1 MAVSPES
8 SNDPNSST
16 SPETPRRQR
25 VARQLPRIAAVGAA
39 ITAMIVAG
47 WVLIGDLK
55 PDEAVVGTLVGLAAL
70 ALFVFAF
77 ASAEW
82 LEAVLG
88 RVKGVKVA
96 GFELQLDAFQ
106 KVAEDTPKTSDG
118 DPAMARTLL
127 DLKVNL
133 ENKLTYIAN
142 NVINAD
148 KGSDPIQ
155 GFVTI
160 GSLTSGK
167 LLKREEAQVAYEI
180 LGTQQHD
187 FELLAP
193 DARDLFFNG
202 ATALVSSLRIT
213 VFASLVYKRLSR
225 RDGWK
230 HEQGTQDL
238 RDVVIRSSS
247 PADPTT
253 HHIVP
258 VIASKQDTFVYKRA
272 TESLTD
278 SPRSAG
284 PRGRRF
290 IVVPPTFTGKQDS
303 QLLSIEPGSEIADDI
318 WSVTLYALLRWL
330 DADADPPR

>member
-8 SNDPNSST
+8 SNDPNST
-16 SPETPRRQR
+16 TTTEPARRQR

-39 ITAMIVAG
+39 IIAMVVAG

-55 PDEAVVGTLVGLAAL
+55 PDEAVVGTLVGVAAL
-70 ALFVFAF
+70 VLFVSAF

-106 KVAEDTPKTSDG
+106 KVAKETPETSDG
-118 DPAMARTLL
+118 EPAIARTLL

-160 GSLTSGK
+160 GSLTNEK
-167 LLKREEAQVAYEI
+167 LLKREQAQVAYEI
-180 LGTQQHD
+180 LGMQQHD

-193 DARDLFFNG
+193 DTRDVFFNG

-213 VFASLVYKRLSR
+213 VFASLVDKRLGG
-225 RDGWK
+225 RDGWRR
-230 HEQGTQDL
+230 ERGSNDL
-238 RDVVIRSSS
+238 RDVAIRSSS
-247 PADPTT
+247 STDATT

-290 IVVPPTFTGKQDS
+290 IVVPPTFAGRQDA
-303 QLLSIEPGSEIADDI
+303 QLLSVEPGSEIADDI

-330 DADADPPR
+330 DT